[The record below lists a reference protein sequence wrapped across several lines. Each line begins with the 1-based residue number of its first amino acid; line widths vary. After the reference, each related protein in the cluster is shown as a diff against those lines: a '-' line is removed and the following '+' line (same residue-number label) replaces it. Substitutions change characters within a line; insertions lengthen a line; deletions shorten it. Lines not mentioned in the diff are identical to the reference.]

1 MKNYT
6 IKNKVLYILIGT
18 IMLFSSCQDVIIV
31 DLPKDQQSSLVVDA
45 WIHSDSVAHVSLSM
59 SLQYFDPSTNPKVK
73 ADLVTI
79 TDNITTDTLVETP
92 VASGMYIG
100 KTIKGIIGTT
110 YTLKVK
116 YNNTEYLAIDK
127 LNRNTHFDSLYFV
140 DFPYG
145 RPGSPYNKFTCISH
159 TDPAGLGDNYI
170 AYFWRN
176 DTSFNSIND
185 INFTTD
191 QFIDGNQARDVY
203 IGRPVKMGDK
213 VRVEVHSLST
223 QAYNYY
229 YQIINNAVRQQS
241 LFAPPPA
248 PYKGNISG
256 NALGFFKASAVSAK
270 EGVVQ

>member
-1 MKNYT
+1 
-6 IKNKVLYILIGT
+6 
-18 IMLFSSCQDVIIV
+18 MLSSSCQDVIKV
-31 DLPKDQQSSLVVDA
+31 DLPTDQQSTLVVDA
-45 WIHSDSVAHVSLSM
+45 FIYSDSVAKVALALSIP
-59 SLQYFDPSTNPKVK
+59 YFEQTDYPKVK

-79 TDNITTDTLVETP
+79 TDNTNTDTLLETP
-92 VASGMYIG
+92 VGSGKYIG
-100 KTIKGIIGTT
+100 KNIVGAIGKI
-110 YTLKVK
+110 YTLKIL
-116 YNNTEYLAIDK
+116 YNNTEYVAIDK

-145 RPGSPYNKFTCISH
+145 RPGSPYKKFSCISH

-170 AYFWRN
+170 AYFFRN

-191 QFIDGNQARDVY
+191 QFIDGNQAKDVY

-229 YQIINNAVRQQS
+229 FQIINNAVRQQS